1 MVGLQ
6 SPFSFR
12 TPQCHS
18 GAVSFPREL
27 AGQRQEVFGAPGCLG
42 GSVPGDSQRET
53 PLGTVGADSNDVA
66 GGKSIIVLIPEEFK
80 IKGEARPRST
90 LAL

>member
-42 GSVPGDSQRET
+42 GSVQVIHNEKH
-53 PLGTVGADSNDVA
+53 L
-66 GGKSIIVLIPEEFK
+66 
-80 IKGEARPRST
+80 
-90 LAL
+90 LALLEQTVMMLQEEKVL